1 MIAAT
6 VRGDQLV
13 ADLGDGVELIWTPA
27 VDTSRVLGI
36 PALEG
41 APQLPA
47 VFVFPEAEQAEQR
60 YEHPANPPDFRDAI
74 IWFPSQPQ
82 IMPVYISLNVRG
94 APGVVTGVGQDV
106 TGIWL
111 AGAGVGLGSPVPT
124 RIADQ
129 LRGREFSSFN
139 SFRRAFWVSVSRDQ
153 ELSLQFSPRDLDRMR
168 AGNAPRANEADMV
181 GMRQSHEIHHVELIS
196 EGG

>member
-1 MIAAT
+1 MLWPNTFASDTAFYSTEEFANLAVANIGVRVNVKHLPGESVSAFGVYTGNNSAWRSVPVIAAT
-6 VRGDQLV
+6 ARGDQLV

-27 VDTSRVLGI
+27 VDTGRVLGI

-47 VFVFPEAEQAEQR
+47 VFVFPEAEQAERR

-82 IMPVYISLNVRG
+82 ILPVYISLNVRG
-94 APGVVTGVGQDV
+94 APGVVTGIGQDV

-111 AGAGVGLGSPVPT
+111 A
-124 RIADQ
+124 
-129 LRGREFSSFN
+129 
-139 SFRRAFWVSVSRDQ
+139 
-153 ELSLQFSPRDLDRMR
+153 
-168 AGNAPRANEADMV
+168 
-181 GMRQSHEIHHVELIS
+181 
-196 EGG
+196 